1 MRIQTSVGFVP
12 KLAHRESELDDQIFA
27 LFVTGRSMDLT
38 VATSLPFRP
47 QVISILSSTGQIL
60 RFASMIDHPSH
71 VPTSREQQVWFLA
84 RNANEVQEAFSRC
97 HLEGVTTEMTI
108 ESVTGR
114 PFRTAFIRSHG
125 AAVVI
130 AISELEDQA
139 QSEETAS
146 ELSIQLTA
154 RQLEICKLQCQGVST
169 KEIGRRLEISESAV
183 NSHRNAA
190 MVVLNCT
197 TREQLGVM
205 LARSGLI

>member
-1 MRIQTSVGFVP
+1 
-12 KLAHRESELDDQIFA
+12 
-27 LFVTGRSMDLT
+27 MDLT
-38 VATSLPFRP
+38 VATALPFRP
-47 QVISILSSTGQIL
+47 QIISVLSSTGQIL

-71 VPTSREQQVWFLA
+71 VPTSREQQLWFLA
-84 RNANEVQEAFSRC
+84 RNANEVQAAFSRC
-97 HLEGVTTEMTI
+97 HLDGVTTELTV

-139 QSEETAS
+139 ESEEVAC
-146 ELSIQLTA
+146 ELSSQLTA
-154 RQLEICKLQCQGVST
+154 RQLEICKLQSEGVNT

-190 MVVLNCT
+190 MVTLHCA
-197 TREQLGVM
+197 TREQLGAM
-205 LARSGLI
+205 LARAGLV